1 MPFSIFDASIPA
13 FICAMHNLAACLR
26 KAEADALSRKID
38 PAVLIAARLSPDMHP
53 LSRQV
58 QIASDIVKN
67 GAARLAGVEAPS
79 FPDTETTFE
88 ELQARI
94 AKTVAFLET
103 TTDAQLQ
110 GSEDRT
116 ITLKFPGREMEF
128 SGATYLAGFVL
139 PNLYFH
145 MTIAYAILRHNG
157 VPLGKADFI
166 GAA

>member
-1 MPFSIFDASIPA
+1 MAFSFYDASIPV
-13 FICAMHNLAACLR
+13 FIRGMHNLAGFVG
-26 KAEADALSRKID
+26 KAHADAQSRKID
-38 PAVLIAARLSPDMHP
+38 PAVLIAARLAPDMHP

-58 QIASDIVKN
+58 QIASDMVKN

-94 AKTVAFLET
+94 DKTVSFLKT
-103 TTDAQLQ
+103 IAVTQLQ

-116 ITLKFPGREMEF
+116 ISLKFPGRDMEF
-128 SGATYLAGFVL
+128 TGSAYLTGFVL

-145 MTIAYAILRHNG
+145 MTAAYAILRHNG
-157 VPLGKADFI
+157 VPLGKMDFM
-166 GAA
+166 GA